1 MNKPITS
8 RIKRSPL
15 LKYSPLKNDNEEAIG
30 TKTTKGED
38 KVEIKKT
45 EKKKNYPTD
54 QQVCHPDY
62 KAKTGKGGPGS
73 KECDAWKNTSDEQK
87 KKAETEIV
95 EEKVVTPGEDK
106 KVDVT
111 LKRTQEQDVMQPW
124 EVRQQLRAGKR
135 ADREVNKYRRKM
147 GKYGT
152 FDKDGKFTANKGLS
166 QKELR
171 KLDQAEG
178 AYSRATNVSARVDEG
193 AGSGYRAGTRIK
205 RKEDRVATTGEFSD
219 PEQVKMGARK
229 QELAEQAGLTVDQGP
244 KAIEPGSNPFANMD
258 AAKGLTTL
266 DYEVGQYYSPFQSKE
281 SPLKK
286 SLKGDQYKL
295 PKHLQ
300 NAIKAAPGK
309 LKTPLKK
316 SYFKNK

>member
-1 MNKPITS
+1 MSKPITS

-87 KKAETEIV
+87 KKAETEVV

-124 EVRQQLRAGKR
+124 EVRQQ
-135 ADREVNKYRRKM
+135 N
-147 GKYGT
+147 
-152 FDKDGKFTANKGLS
+152 
-166 QKELR
+166 
-171 KLDQAEG
+171 
-178 AYSRATNVSARVDEG
+178 RATKVASRNVGKAEKRLERMRKRGLEGTERFKAAEARLETAKSTQARVNEG
-193 AGSGYRAGTRIK
+193 AGSGYKAGTRIK
-205 RKEDRVATTGEFSD
+205 RKEDRAATTGEFTD
-219 PEQVKMGARK
+219 PEQVKMGARR
-229 QELAEQAGLTVDQGP
+229 QEIADQAGLTVDQGP

-266 DYEVGQYYSPFQSKE
+266 DYEVGQYYTPFQSKK

-286 SLKGDQYKL
+286 ALKGDQYKL

-316 SYFKNK
+316 GYFKNK